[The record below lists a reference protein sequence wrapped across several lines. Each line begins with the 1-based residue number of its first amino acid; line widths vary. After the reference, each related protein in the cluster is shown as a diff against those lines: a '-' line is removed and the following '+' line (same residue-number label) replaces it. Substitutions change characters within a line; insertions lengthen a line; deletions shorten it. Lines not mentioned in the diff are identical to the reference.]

1 MVPTTVNAV
10 NAMKLEMLRDLDQ
23 IINTRPRPPFDF
35 RAWMETRRAS
45 YNAWL
50 ARLLIATKHKNGSK
64 ERFCAFCG

>member
-50 ARLLIATKHKNGSK
+50 AHL
-64 ERFCAFCG
+64 